1 MFQFDKPQYTLIDL
15 KYIYGALMQIEVKGE
30 DVRILSLL
38 QDKTLNH
45 INQLESLNKVKNFA
59 FAFLGKD
66 TQIKSGYRYFLI
78 KSRIVIRN

>member
-38 QDKTLNH
+38 QDKTLDH
-45 INQLESLNKVKNFA
+45 IKQLESLNEVKEPELELPELKLPKIKPGPPGKKV
-59 FAFLGKD
+59 
-66 TQIKSGYRYFLI
+66 
-78 KSRIVIRN
+78 

>member
-38 QDKTLNH
+38 QDKTLGH
-45 INQLESLNKVKNFA
+45 IKQLESL
-59 FAFLGKD
+59 D
-66 TQIKSGYRYFLI
+66 TIKEPELELPELKLPKIKSGPPG
-78 KSRIVIRN
+78 KKV

>member
-30 DVRILSLL
+30 DVKILSLL

-45 INQLESLNKVKNFA
+45 IKQLESLNKVKETE
-59 FAFLGKD
+59 LKLPELKLPK
-66 TQIKSGYRYFLI
+66 IKSGPPGKKL
-78 KSRIVIRN
+78 

>member
-45 INQLESLNKVKNFA
+45 INQLESLNKVKETE
-59 FAFLGKD
+59 LELPELKLPK
-66 TQIKSGYRYFLI
+66 IKSGPPGKKL
-78 KSRIVIRN
+78 

>member
-45 INQLESLNKVKNFA
+45 INQLESLNKVKETE
-59 FAFLGKD
+59 LKLPELKLPK
-66 TQIKSGYRYFLI
+66 IKSGPPGKKL
-78 KSRIVIRN
+78 

>member
-38 QDKTLNH
+38 QDKTLGH
-45 INQLESLNKVKNFA
+45 IKQLESLNEVKEPE
-59 FAFLGKD
+59 LELPELKLPK
-66 TQIKSGYRYFLI
+66 IKSGPPG
-78 KSRIVIRN
+78 KKM

>member
-38 QDKTLNH
+38 QDKTLGH
-45 INQLESLNKVKNFA
+45 IKQLESLNKVKETE
-59 FAFLGKD
+59 LELPELKLPK
-66 TQIKSGYRYFLI
+66 IKSGPPGKKL
-78 KSRIVIRN
+78 